1 MEYINTINQ
10 DQSKN
15 VCIDFDGVI
24 HNDDKG
30 FKDGTIYGNIIPGAS
45 EAIKLLAQKYNII
58 IFTAKAKQ
66 DRPLINNKNGIE
78 LVKEWLEKND
88 LYQYVKEITS
98 EKPRALVYI
107 DDKAIRFT
115 DWESTLNQFNTFYES
130 K

>member
-1 MEYINTINQ
+1 MNYVDIVSQ
-10 DQSKN
+10 DQNKN

-24 HNDDKG
+24 HNDSEG

-58 IFTAKAKQ
+58 IFTAKAKS
-66 DRPLINNKNGIE
+66 DRPLVNGKTGTE
-78 LVKEWLEKND
+78 LVKEWLTKHD
-88 LYQYVKEITS
+88 LIKYIKEITS

-115 DWESTLNQFNTFYES
+115 DWSSTLNQFNILYES